1 MKTSFDLN
9 TILFRLLEAHKPNMS
24 GYIYKDERPDDSTT
38 EDIVVNTIDLSQEFF
53 PQLGTS
59 NINIHVT
66 DIDVN
71 IAGRP
76 QKKAN
81 SKRLEVLTNEVL
93 TIVRNAEI
101 TGLKLIVESQ
111 NLLKDQ
117 EVAEQ
122 HYVNI
127 RIAWVI
133 HE

>member
-9 TILFRLLEAHKPNMS
+9 TILFRLLEAKKPKIS
-24 GYIYKDERPDDSTT
+24 GDIYKDERPDDSKA

-71 IAGRP
+71 IAGRS

-81 SKRLEVLTNEVL
+81 SKRLEVLTKEVL
-93 TIVRNAEI
+93 TIVRNANL
-101 TGLKLIVESQ
+101 TGLKMVVEGQ
-111 NLLKDQ
+111 TFLKDQ
-117 EVAEQ
+117 DVAEQ
-122 HYVNI
+122 HYSNI